1 MAWFLCAYL
10 CMGLCIVTAFAQ
22 SGGTIT
28 GTVSDTDGVAL
39 AKAAIQAKNASSGAV
54 YKAESST
61 TGAYTLAQLPVGTYD
76 LSVFVPGM
84 RPYRQNVTVQAAQT
98 LRLDIRVQDF
108 ENLNTLGD
116 GRELFADLTTPHKT
130 PAGPT
135 PRAARGKPDLSG
147 VWYAQ
152 RTIDPGKPEPLPWAQ
167 ALAKER
173 TENSRKDHPMA
184 YCLPGG
190 ITFFAAVRFYRVVQ
204 TPAILVVISEAG
216 PPGYRQIFLDGRS
229 HPKNLEPAWMG
240 HSIGQWEGDTLVV
253 DSVGFN
259 DKTWLDNEG
268 RPHTEKLHLTERY
281 RRPNLGHLEVEFTID
296 DPGPMRSLGRSRESP
311 TSLRRKRRFRNT
323 SATRTTRISNT
334 W

>member
-1 MAWFLCAYL
+1 MRFMALFLC
-10 CMGLCIVTAFAQ
+10 GLAAFAQ
-22 SGGTIT
+22 SGGTIA

-39 AKAAIQAKNASSGAV
+39 AKAAIQAKNGSSGAV

-61 TGAYTLAQLPVGTYD
+61 AGAYTLAQLPVGTYD

-84 RPYRQNVTVQAAQT
+84 LPYRQNVTVQSAQT
-98 LRLDIRVQDF
+98 LLLDIRVQDF
-108 ENLNTLGD
+108 VNLNTLGD
-116 GRELFADLTTPHKT
+116 GRELIADLTTPHAA
-130 PAGPT
+130 PSGPT
-135 PRAARGKPDLSG
+135 PRTPDGKPDLSG

-173 TENSRKDHPMA
+173 TENSLKDHPMA

-204 TPAILVVISEAG
+204 TPPILVMISEAG
-216 PPGYRQIFLDGRS
+216 PPGYRQVFLDGRS

-240 HSIGQWEGDTLVV
+240 HSIGKWEGDTLVV

-281 RRPNLGHLEVEFTID
+281 RRTNLGHLEVEFTID
-296 DPGPMRSLGRSRESP
+296 DPGAYAKPW
-311 TSLRRKRRFRNT
+311 TIKRVSDLAPKEEVEEYICNENNKD
-323 SATRTTRISNT
+323 IQHMVGK
-334 W
+334 